1 MATFGEIHVAAH
13 SVNRI
18 ISLYYMYMYVYVKYF
33 GFEDRAL
40 VLIAP
45 VPSHCLPF
53 YSTWF

>member
-1 MATFGEIHVAAH
+1 MATFGEIHVGAH

-53 YSTWF
+53 YSHWF